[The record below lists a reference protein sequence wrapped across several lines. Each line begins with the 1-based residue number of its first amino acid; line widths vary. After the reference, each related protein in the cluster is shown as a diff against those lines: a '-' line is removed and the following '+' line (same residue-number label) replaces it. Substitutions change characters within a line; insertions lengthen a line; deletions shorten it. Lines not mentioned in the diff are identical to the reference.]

1 MLQKDKCK
9 IKATTAANV
18 GGGITMVVEDTVVRA
33 QWHTKVKDRYKN
45 IKLSNIIGVHFS
57 P

>member
-9 IKATTAANV
+9 IKATTTANV

-33 QWHTKVKDRYKN
+33 HGTLKSRIGTK
-45 IKLSNIIGVHFS
+45 ISS
-57 P
+57 

>member
-9 IKATTAANV
+9 IKATTTANV

-33 QWHTKVKDRYKN
+33 QWHTKVKNRYKN